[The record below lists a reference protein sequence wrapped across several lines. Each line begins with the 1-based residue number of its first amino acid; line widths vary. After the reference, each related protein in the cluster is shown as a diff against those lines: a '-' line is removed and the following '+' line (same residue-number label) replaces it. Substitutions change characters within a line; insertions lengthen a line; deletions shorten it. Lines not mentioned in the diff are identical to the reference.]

1 MNYTAEEIK
10 TAKKS
15 AYNFL
20 MYYLNNEFRKFRFD
34 GRTRIGKLSS
44 RYYEQIKNSIDVEL
58 IKNKRKERR
67 NNKQGC
73 EFVNIFQR
81 PIVKDWLQNRNAT
94 ILVNR
99 LQDGSRNHWAKDAKD
114 FNILHILMKH
124 RQLKKLAA

>member
-20 MYYLNNEFRKFRFD
+20 MYYLNNGFRKFRFD
-34 GRTRIGKLSS
+34 GRTRTGKLSAI
-44 RYYEQIKNSIDVEL
+44 YYEEIKNSIDVEL
-58 IKNKRKERR
+58 IKNKRKERK
-67 NNKQGC
+67 NNKQNC

-81 PIVKDWLQNRNAT
+81 PLVRDWLQNRNAT
-94 ILVNR
+94 ILINR

-114 FNILHILMKH
+114 FKILEILMKH